1 MPQRTDIKSILI
13 IGAGPIVIGQAC
25 EFDYSGTQAC
35 KSLREDGYKIILIN
49 SNPATI
55 MTDPGVADRTYIE
68 PITTDIVE
76 EIIKKEKPDAI
87 LPTVGGQTALNCAL
101 SLEKEGILKK
111 YNVELIGAS
120 VEAINKA
127 EDRFLFQKAM
137 DKIGLA
143 TPKNAIVHSV
153 KEAMDA
159 LKDIGLPAII
169 RPSFTM
175 GGAGGGVAYTEEEY
189 KNIVEYG
196 IELSPSSEVL
206 IDESIIGWKEYEMEV
221 VRDKNDNAIIIC
233 SIENIDPMGVHTG
246 DSITVAPALTLT
258 DKEYQNM
265 RNASIAVLREIGVET
280 GGSNVQFAV
289 NPKDGKLVV
298 IEMNPRVSRSS
309 ALASKATGFPIAK
322 VAAKLAV
329 GYTLDEIKN
338 DITDGKTPASFE
350 PTIDYVITKIPKFT
364 FEKFKGSETVLSSS
378 MKSVGEVMA
387 IGRNFLESIQKA
399 FCSMESKLSGFDEV
413 EIACEDRD
421 ERIKI
426 IKEKLKIPT
435 PNRILLIAQA
445 IREGITPDEINQICS
460 YDLWFLR
467 QIEYLINIEENI
479 RQNGLPENKENF
491 LYLKNIGLSDQ
502 RLAKLSN
509 KSEDEIR
516 KLREKLKITPSY
528 KRVDSCA
535 AEFDSN
541 TSYMYST
548 HEL

>member
-1 MPQRTDIKSILI
+1 MPKRTDLKTILI

-35 KSLREDGYKIILIN
+35 NALRAEGYRVILIN

-55 MTDPGVADRTYIE
+55 MTDPNIANRTYIE
-68 PITTDIVE
+68 PITVEIVE
-76 EIIKKEKPDAI
+76 EIIRKEKPDAI

-101 SLEKEGILKK
+101 ALEKNGILKK

-120 VEAINKA
+120 VEAIKKA
-127 EDRFLFQKAM
+127 EDRALFQKAM
-137 DKIGLA
+137 EKIGLD
-143 TPKNAIVHSV
+143 TPKNAIVHNME
-153 KEAMDA
+153 EAMLA
-159 LKDIGLPAII
+159 LDKVGLPAII

-175 GGAGGGVAYTEEEY
+175 GGAGGGVAYCLEEF
-189 KNIVEYG
+189 NQIVAYG
-196 IELSPSSEVL
+196 LSISPNREVL

-221 VRDKNDNAIIIC
+221 VRDKNDNTIIIC

-246 DSITVAPALTLT
+246 DSITVAPALTLS

-289 NPKDGKLVV
+289 NPKDGRMTV

-338 DITDGKTPASFE
+338 DITSGTTPASFE
-350 PTIDYVITKIPKFT
+350 PTIDYIVTKIPKFT
-364 FEKFKGSETVLSSS
+364 FEKFKGSENILSSS

-387 IGRNFLESIQKA
+387 IGRSFLESLQKA
-399 FCSMESKLSGFDEV
+399 LRSLESNLSGFDDFKINV
-413 EIACEDRD
+413 EDPQQRK
-421 ERIKI
+421 KI
-426 IKEKLKIPT
+426 ISEKLKIPT
-435 PNRILLIAQA
+435 SNRLLIVAQA
-445 IREGITPDEINQICS
+445 LREGLSAQEINEICG
-460 YDLWFLR
+460 YDLWFIE
-467 QIEYLINIEENI
+467 QINEAILIENKI
-479 RQNGLPENKENF
+479 KKEGLPKDFEGFKA
-491 LYLKNIGLSDQ
+491 LKKMGFCDK
-502 RLAKLSN
+502 RLAKLSGH
-509 KSEDEIR
+509 SEKEVR
-516 KLREKLKITPSY
+516 ELRRQLNIHPVY
-528 KRVDSCA
+528 KRVDSCS
-535 AEFDSN
+535 AEFDSS

-548 HEL
+548 YE